1 MSKSTTS
8 LLVLV
13 SGIAA
18 GAFLGILY
26 APDKGSNTRDRVTYR
41 LEKYKTR
48 LEELINELLK
58 TKDELP
64 ESVAKSDG
72 EKVINEAREKAKT
85 LLKDVDNL
93 LGQIRVNK

>member
-1 MSKSTTS
+1 MSKSSTG
-8 LLVLV
+8 LLALI
-13 SGIAA
+13 SGVVA

-41 LEKYKTR
+41 LEKYKSR
-48 LEELINELLK
+48 LEDLLAELVK
-58 TKDELP
+58 TKEELP

-85 LLKDVDNL
+85 LLNDVDNL